1 MNRTMW
7 VVFALVLAMG
17 CGDSDEPVS
26 EPDRYPTLPTAQPF
40 EWSSVGVGVGVRSG
54 EPMGIA
60 SFAPE
65 VLPKIA
71 DTFPH
76 AVLRVQAY
84 DEASQ
89 AFGEY
94 LSYPPPAMLPSR
106 GPVDFRAGNA
116 AAGGLAPRVADLVEE
131 ISGFGDGAG
140 AEFAESSIVID
151 LWRLKR
157 DWYVRWDG
165 KLDDAANTTGRGP
178 YGFYRQDFS
187 NDLLDAIEVVAQ
199 THKPKYMVIGTEMER
214 LLRTAEGN
222 GLAPSEFANF
232 TGFYQSAV
240 ARVKRGSPE
249 TKVSFGLNW
258 NTFVERV
265 APQYKVSDEEEE
277 IQSIDLAF
285 ELTLL
290 PLLEISDVIAL
301 SVYGTPSQDGSAYE
315 FLRRLEGL
323 YGLDKPII
331 VYELGTPVDSV
342 VDYLVQKNF
351 IDTFETW
358 MAGLNVEFVAW
369 KGMTN
374 FDGSDTSNQVPAGRC
389 DALTR
394 ADRGMLMPI
403 SGCYDGLVTS
413 LFGDKEVFTYL
424 RERLGE

>member
-1 MNRTMW
+1 MSRTRS
-7 VVFALVLAMG
+7 VVFALFLGLG
-17 CGDSDEPVS
+17 CGDSDETVTAP
-26 EPDRYPTLPTAQPF
+26 ERYPDLPVAEPF
-40 EWSSVGVGVGVRSG
+40 QWSSVDVGVGVRSG
-54 EPMGIA
+54 ESMGIA

-65 VLPKIA
+65 TLPRISA
-71 DTFPH
+71 TFPH

-106 GPVDFRAGNA
+106 GPVDFRGANT
-116 AAGGLAPRVADLVEE
+116 AAGTLAPRVADLVEE
-131 ISGFGDGAG
+131 ITTFGGEAG
-140 AEFAESSIVID
+140 AEFAETSVVID

-165 KLDDAANTTGRGP
+165 KLDDPANTTGRGP

-187 NDLLDAIEVVAQ
+187 RDLLDAIEVVAQ

-214 LLRTAEGN
+214 LLRTNEGN

-232 TGFYQSAV
+232 MGFYQSAV
-240 ARVKRGSPE
+240 ERVRRGSPD

-258 NTFVERV
+258 NTFVDRV
-265 APQYKVSDEEEE
+265 APQYGTADEDEA
-277 IQSIDLAF
+277 IRTLDLAF

-290 PLLEISDVIAL
+290 PLLEISDVMAL
-301 SVYGTPSQDGSAYE
+301 SVYGTPTQDGSGYA
-315 FLRRLEGL
+315 FLRRLESL

-374 FDGSDTSNQVPAGRC
+374 LDGSDTSNQIPAGRC

-394 ADRGMLMPI
+394 ADREMLMPI

-413 LFGDKEVFTYL
+413 LFGDKDVFTYL
-424 RERLGE
+424 RQRLTP